1 MTSEKRLAELTA
13 FENVLDTF
21 GGNPARW
28 PAERRERLMSLV
40 AADADAARL
49 LREAKALDTVLT
61 KAAGPPVGD
70 TRALADRIAAA
81 VANTAPGQATRA
93 ELGTDQSHGQG
104 HGQGHGQPENSSGVV
119 IAWPR
124 TGENARAAEQAAALT
139 GSMPRRERVSGG
151 WRTAALLAASL
162 VVGLFVGVADLVPS
176 SVAQIVAEATTGI
189 DNTSQAIAF
198 LNGEGLLE
206 MIEEEFL

>member
-28 PAERRERLMSLV
+28 PAEKRERLISLA
-40 AADADAARL
+40 AADTDAARL
-49 LREAKALDTVLT
+49 LREARALDTVLT

-81 VANTAPGQATRA
+81 VANTAPGQPARA
-93 ELGTDQSHGQG
+93 ERQPDGGHASPPGT
-104 HGQGHGQPENSSGVV
+104 SGVV

-124 TGENARAAEQAAALT
+124 GSEKSHAASQAAALT
-139 GSMPRRERVSGG
+139 GSTPRRERLTGS

-162 VVGLFVGVADLVPS
+162 VVGIFFGVADLVPS
-176 SVAQIVAEATTGI
+176 DVGEIVANATTGT
-189 DNTSQAIAF
+189 DNTSQVLAF

-206 MIEEEFL
+206 IIEEEFL

>member
-21 GGNPARW
+21 GGNPTRW
-28 PAERRERLMSLV
+28 PAETRERLMSLA
-40 AADADAARL
+40 AADTDAARL
-49 LREAKALDTVLT
+49 LREAKALDSVLT

-81 VANTAPGQATRA
+81 VANTAPGQATRT
-93 ELGTDQSHGQG
+93 ERVTDQSHGQS
-104 HGQGHGQPENSSGVV
+104 HGSPENSSGVV

-124 TGENARAAEQAAALT
+124 TSESSRAAEQAAVLT

-176 SVAQIVAEATTGI
+176 SVAQIVAEATTGM

>member
-28 PAERRERLMSLV
+28 PAERRGQLMSLA

-49 LREAKALDTVLT
+49 LREAKALDAVLT

-81 VANTAPGQATRA
+81 VANTAPGQPMRTEHGA
-93 ELGTDQSHGQG
+93 DQHHGPSG
-104 HGQGHGQPENSSGVV
+104 NTSGVV

-124 TGENARAAEQAAALT
+124 TGESSRMTEQAAALA

-162 VVGLFVGVADLVPS
+162 MLGLFVGVADLVPS
-176 SVAQIVAEATTGI
+176 SVSQIVAEATTG
-189 DNTSQAIAF
+189 DVSASQAIAF

>member
-28 PAERRERLMSLV
+28 PAERRERLISLA

-49 LREAKALDTVLT
+49 LREAKALDAVLT
-61 KAAGPPVGD
+61 KAAGPPVGE

-81 VANTAPGQATRA
+81 VANTAPGQAPRP
-93 ELGTDQSHGQG
+93 ERGTDQSQG
-104 HGQGHGQPENSSGVV
+104 SPENPSGVV

-124 TGENARAAEQAAALT
+124 TGEHSRAAEQTAALT
-139 GSMPRRERVSGG
+139 GAMPRRERVSGG
-151 WRTAALLAASL
+151 WRTAAMLAASL
-162 VVGLFVGVADLVPS
+162 IVGLFVGVADLVPS
-176 SVAQIVAEATTGI
+176 GVAQIVAEATTGT
-189 DNTSQAIAF
+189 DNTAQMLAF
-198 LNGEGLLE
+198 LDGEGLLE
-206 MIEEEFL
+206 IIEEDFL

>member
-28 PAERRERLMSLV
+28 PAERRERLMSLA

-49 LREAKALDTVLT
+49 LREAKALDAVLT

-81 VANTAPGQATRA
+81 VANTAPGQATRT
-93 ELGTDQSHGQG
+93 ERGTDQSPGQNHGS
-104 HGQGHGQPENSSGVV
+104 PENPSGVV

-124 TGENARAAEQAAALT
+124 TGESSRAAEQAAVLT

-176 SVAQIVAEATTGI
+176 NVAQIVAEATTGM

>member
-93 ELGTDQSHGQG
+93 ELGTDQS

>member
-28 PAERRERLMSLV
+28 PAERRGQLMSLA

-49 LREAKALDTVLT
+49 LREAKALDAVLT

-81 VANTAPGQATRA
+81 VADTAPGLPMRTEHGA
-93 ELGTDQSHGQG
+93 DQRHGQG
-104 HGQGHGQPENSSGVV
+104 PGSPENTSGVV

-124 TGENARAAEQAAALT
+124 TGESSRMTEQAAALA

-151 WRTAALLAASL
+151 WRTAAMLAASL
-162 VVGLFVGVADLVPS
+162 MLGLFVGVADLVPS
-176 SVAQIVAEATTGI
+176 SVSEIVAAATTG
-189 DNTSQAIAF
+189 DNSASQAIAF